1 MGEKFR
7 DVGVFPGS
15 LKWETANSRV
25 ADLYDRPDEIR
36 SQFSRDYNR
45 ILHCTAY
52 RRLKHKTQVFFA
64 TENDHVCTR
73 IEHVSHVASVS
84 YTIAT
89 ELGLNTELTSAIAI
103 GHDLGHAPFGHEGEK
118 IIKRLGE
125 GILEDVFWH
134 ERNSLWF
141 VDKIE
146 TLPDPHGNEVNL
158 DLTYAVRDGIVCH
171 CGEVNENAIN
181 PRDDFID
188 ISFIDRPNQF
198 SPYTWEGCVVKIADK
213 ISYLGRDIE
222 DAISLKILDR
232 QQLKELSKIIK
243 TLTKI
248 DIREVNNT
256 ILMHHFILDLCK
268 NSEPDKGI
276 CFSREYLD
284 FMNLIKDFNYKNIYY
299 HKRLDYYK
307 RYAKVVIE
315 SVYEFLYSLYAEDKT
330 YSQLCAISTG
340 HPIVVNTFVEWLL
353 KYSNVDSNGR
363 VSRKYKNTIVY
374 DLRDKTQYV
383 RSILDFI
390 SGMSDQFA
398 VKCFYDLMR
407 F

>member
-1 MGEKFR
+1 MGGKFK
-7 DVGVFPGS
+7 DVGAFPGS
-15 LKWETANSRV
+15 PKWETSISRLV
-25 ADLYDRPDEIR
+25 NLYDRVDEIR
-36 SQFSRDYNR
+36 SQFIRDYNR

-64 TENDHVCTR
+64 PENDHVCTR

-89 ELGLNTELTSAIAI
+89 ELGLNTELTSAISI

-118 IIKRLGE
+118 IIKGLGE
-125 GILEDVFWH
+125 GVLKDLFWH

-141 VDKIE
+141 VDQIE
-146 TLPDPHGNEVNL
+146 TLPDPHGNEANL
-158 DLTYAVRDGIVCH
+158 NLTYAVRDGIVCH

-181 PRDDFID
+181 PRNDFID

-222 DAISLKILDR
+222 DAISLKILER
-232 QQLKELSKIIK
+232 HQIRELSKIIK

-256 ILMHHFILDLCK
+256 ILMHHFILNLCK

-276 CFSREYLD
+276 CFSREYLE
-284 FMNLIKDFNYKNIYY
+284 FMNLIKDFNYKNIYH
-299 HKRLDYYK
+299 HKRLNYYK

-315 SVYEFLYSLYAEDKT
+315 SIYEFLYSLYAGEKT
-330 YSQLCAISTG
+330 YSYITAMTSR
-340 HPIVVNTFVEWLL
+340 HPIIVATFVEWLV
-353 KYSNVDSNGR
+353 KYSNANNDER
-363 VSRKYKNTIVY
+363 VLRKYKNTVVY
-374 DLRDKTQYV
+374 DLRNETQFV